1 MLILR
6 CTKKLLTRL
15 GVKPNPSPQ
24 PSSTKLGD
32 GYADT
37 LNVGRERL
45 VLCVSA
51 PTLLPVVV
59 PAARAGSD
67 LSAKLARG
75 LRHTLETLGAP
86 AAGIEAELNEL
97 REVDIAKTASRV
109 VLGSMNDFQLMAR
122 QIRHQLPMVSLLDLG
137 LELAETPCS
146 PIDYLRPMD
155 AALAALGTS
164 L

>member
-1 MLILR
+1 MRPRYCPLSL
-6 CTKKLLTRL
+6 
-15 GVKPNPSPQ
+15 
-24 PSSTKLGD
+24 
-32 GYADT
+32 
-37 LNVGRERL
+37 
-45 VLCVSA
+45 
-51 PTLLPVVV
+51 

-122 QIRHQLPMVSLLDLG
+122 HLRHGLPMASLLDLG
-137 LELAETPCS
+137 LNLAGTPCS